1 MTTTC
6 LDDQLIEEMALGQ
19 LPEPALSLS
28 LIHLGE
34 CEKCKA
40 RFDSILPDQRFR
52 FFEYV
57 ELPDKQKLAVPD
69 RLIELIRLANE
80 KTTQPEASLAAGSHF
95 GPFQINRLIH
105 EGLATQVYQATDSR
119 LNRQVAIKMLKPS
132 IVRLEPTLG
141 TQFLDEARIVA
152 RINHPNVVTIFDVGV
167 LAERPYFVMPMLEGE
182 SLRSRLNRGPIA
194 CDESCSLIL
203 SLIDGLKAAHRMGI
217 IHKDLKPENLWLRTA
232 GNGSQTLMLID
243 FGIAQMANTTGST
256 VAGTPFYW
264 SPEQVLQLVLDERTD
279 FFGVGCVLF
288 EMLTGSPAWAA
299 KPLDDFRNPLEDPGL
314 TAEFRAIL
322 SRLMTLDPDQR
333 YSDHDAIMADIKG
346 VLELPAEGS
355 SAASQPNFRRK
366 AFLKAAAGFMAI
378 AVIAGGFYLK
388 SRLST
393 DNKLE
398 SQANPQGKSTTEK
411 PKPKTQSELV
421 RLLVAGKPT
430 QLRPGS
436 PVSVSPSGVFAGF
449 LPLGD
454 RLTVFDSRLDAAG
467 MRVLKDSEGAGK
479 VWINNG
485 ATLVA
490 SLTEKKLE
498 NTAIL
503 KVWRIDSSANRPEI
517 AVTWTERLEERS
529 IYDCAWSQAGDSP
542 RLVIA
547 MDRSQI
553 RYYEFDPAGVKQPD
567 MQTINYGY
575 SLVTNLYP
583 HPTEPIIMAVKN
595 RGGLDMI
602 DLGQKSIVFS
612 FRAFQTGPPTV
623 AWMPDG
629 FGLIAISPDGQVIG
643 YDRRK
648 FVERSKNGHAYLIGQ
663 PLLKMNYQI
672 ERAIRV
678 TDNHLVLLQR
688 GRDASLK
695 ILNTTSN
702 QTFSTVLQSNEMTDI
717 TALAGNKFVTIHNN
731 GKIVTYQIEPQ

>member
-6 LDDQLIEEMALGQ
+6 LDEQLIEEMAQGQ

-40 RFDSILPDQRFR
+40 RFDSVLPDQRFR

-57 ELPDKQKLAVPD
+57 ELPDKPKLAVPD

-80 KTTQPEASLAAGSHF
+80 KTGQSDEIIATGSYF
-95 GPFQINRLIH
+95 GPFQINSLIH

-152 RINHPNVVTIFDVGV
+152 RISHPNVVAIFDVGV
-167 LAERPYFVMPMLEGE
+167 LDERPYFVMPMLEGE
-182 SLRSRLNRGPIA
+182 SLRTRLNRGPIA
-194 CDESCSLIL
+194 SDESCRLIL
-203 SLIDGLKAAHRMGI
+203 SLIDGLKAAHSMGI
-217 IHKDLKPENLWLRTA
+217 IHKDLKPENLWLRTS
-232 GNGSQTLMLID
+232 GNGGQTLMLID

-288 EMLTGSPAWAA
+288 EMLTGSPAWAVS
-299 KPLDDFRNPLEDPGL
+299 PLEDFRNPLDDKRL
-314 TAEFRAIL
+314 TNEFRAIL

-333 YSDHDAIMADIKG
+333 YTDHDAIMADIKG

-378 AVIAGGFYLK
+378 AVIASGLYLK
-388 SRLST
+388 SRLSS
-393 DNKLE
+393 DNNSK
-398 SQANPQGKSTTEK
+398 SVANPQGKWSEAK
-411 PKPKTQSELV
+411 PKPKTQSEML
-421 RLLVAGKPT
+421 RLLVAGKSI
-430 QLRPGS
+430 QVRPGS
-436 PVSVSPSGVFAGF
+436 PVSVSPSGVFAGI
-449 LPLGD
+449 LPVGD
-454 RLTVFDSRLDAAG
+454 RLTVFDSRMDAAG

-485 ATLVA
+485 ATMVA
-490 SLTEKKLE
+490 SLTENKQE
-498 NTAIL
+498 NTSIL
-503 KVWRIDSSANRPEI
+503 KVWRLESPKEDKEI

-529 IYDCAWSQAGDSP
+529 IYDCAWSQAGDNP

-553 RYYEFDPAGVKQPD
+553 RYYEFDPAGVKQPNRE
-567 MQTINYGY
+567 TINYLY
-575 SLVTNLYP
+575 SLVTNLYA
-583 HPTEPIIMAVKN
+583 HPTEPIVMAAKN
-595 RGGLDMI
+595 LGGLDMI
-602 DLGQKSIVFS
+602 DLRQKSIVFS
-612 FRAFQTGPPTV
+612 FRAFQTGPPTI

-629 FGLIAISPDGQVIG
+629 FGLIAISPDGHVIS

-663 PLLKMNYQI
+663 PMLKMNYQI
-672 ERAIRV
+672 EKAIRI

-688 GRDASLK
+688 GRNASLK

-702 QTFSTVLQSNEMTDI
+702 QIVTTVLQSDEMTDI
-717 TALAGNKFVTIHNN
+717 KALSGNKFVTIHKN
-731 GKIVTYQIEPQ
+731 GKIAAYQIEPQ